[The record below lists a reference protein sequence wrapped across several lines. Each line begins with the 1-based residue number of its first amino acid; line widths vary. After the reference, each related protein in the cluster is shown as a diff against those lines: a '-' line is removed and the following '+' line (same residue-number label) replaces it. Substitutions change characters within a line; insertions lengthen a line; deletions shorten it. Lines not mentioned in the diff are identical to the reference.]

1 MIILAKEYT
10 DFIKRIKKTIN
21 NMGKSCSVC
30 TLMPNTDHDAD
41 DVFGFYDR
49 YINDENIKS
58 AHTKELYYAFI
69 KLPEWWAV
77 CADGINGA
85 VYDNDVKK
93 ANELVPTLLH
103 IRIFP
108 VDKSDSDA
116 NLQPIDL
123 VIGIKAT
130 IHPVS
135 TEEMITNI
143 ARGIK
148 NENKFFN
155 FIRWTTGEISFF
167 KDFVLSMNELKID
180 AINTGSKSSRWWTM
194 LKRRKALAKIKNRI
208 LPDRLLPN
216 STIVITQETADT
228 LRNQYG

>member
-10 DFIKRIKKTIN
+10 DFIKRIRKTIN

-93 ANELVPTLLH
+93 ASIYFSE
-103 IRIFP
+103 
-108 VDKSDSDA
+108 
-116 NLQPIDL
+116 PIEKRN
-123 VIGIKAT
+123 VRSVEWHEIGRA
-130 IHPVS
+130 HV
-135 TEEMITNI
+135 
-143 ARGIK
+143 
-148 NENKFFN
+148 
-155 FIRWTTGEISFF
+155 
-167 KDFVLSMNELKID
+167 
-180 AINTGSKSSRWWTM
+180 
-194 LKRRKALAKIKNRI
+194 
-208 LPDRLLPN
+208 
-216 STIVITQETADT
+216 
-228 LRNQYG
+228 